1 MVADNRNGRRYLL
14 NILGSV
20 PITLHAFPHL
30 NPYKNPHFT
39 NGETEA
45 QADYIRGG
53 LRPSLSPEP
62 YSGGE

>member
-20 PITLHAFPHL
+20 PITLHAFSHL

-45 QADYIRGG
+45 
-53 LRPSLSPEP
+53 
-62 YSGGE
+62 